1 MEEENKISGETPI
14 GMAVPPTIDGIHIT
28 EMDGKRFVVIG
39 AGVPKGTEA
48 IEAAIRMARENNV
61 GVIVN
66 DVDAYLDKEK
76 IAVNL
81 DDIAV
86 PILKKI
92 SELPIPRII
101 DSDVSNKIQLLRDLN
116 LSPEQIDYFQ
126 NAPPNRLEGESF
138 EDYKTR
144 RMLNKLLIKYRGI
157 NLIEP

>member
-1 MEEENKISGETPI
+1 MEEDNKISGETPM
-14 GMAVPPTIDGIHIT
+14 GMAVVPDPDGRIHIA
-28 EMDGKRFVVIG
+28 EMDGKKVVVIG
-39 AGVPKGTEA
+39 AGVPKGAET
-48 IEAAIRMARENNV
+48 IEKAIRMAKENNV

-66 DVDAYLDKEK
+66 DVEAHLGKEK
-76 IAVNL
+76 IVVNL

-101 DSDVSNKIQLLRDLN
+101 DSDVPNKLQLLRDLN

-126 NAPPNRLEGESF
+126 NAPPNRLNGESF

-144 RMLNKLLIKYRGI
+144 RMLNKLLIKYRKEI
-157 NLIEP
+157 